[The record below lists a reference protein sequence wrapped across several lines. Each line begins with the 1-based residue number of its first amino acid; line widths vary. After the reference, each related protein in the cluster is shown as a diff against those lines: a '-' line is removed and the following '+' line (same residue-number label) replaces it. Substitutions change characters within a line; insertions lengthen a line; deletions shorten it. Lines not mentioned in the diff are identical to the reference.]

1 MPISESRLRSLLEQ
15 CGVTLLP
22 AKDSVI
28 PFVVTH
34 GDERLCV
41 VAVTSSEGRIV
52 QFRTVGMLQAQGT
65 RHRRELLAAL
75 LFACYEYK
83 LVKFAFDHED
93 GEVLAYID
101 LFLDEAELTKQQC
114 QRCINALRNVVLGN
128 KDRFQKIIDTG
139 QDPGKP
145 PARQR
150 RLEALNQM
158 LSSMGD
164 SATDDDSPPKPP
176 PPPPPPKPPKRGGNS
191 SDGFDEWLGGLLD
204 E

>member
-1 MPISESRLRSLLEQ
+1 MAISESRLRSLLEE

-22 AKDSVI
+22 ATDSVI
-28 PFVVTH
+28 PFVLSH
-34 GDERLCV
+34 GGERLCA
-41 VAVTSSEGRIV
+41 VAVTSNEGRIV
-52 QFRTVGMLQAQGT
+52 QFRTVGMIETQGT

-75 LFACYEYK
+75 LHACYEYK
-83 LVKFAFDHED
+83 LVKFAFDHD
-93 GEVLAYID
+93 NGEVLAYID
-101 LFLDEAELTKQQC
+101 LFLDEAQLTKQQC

-150 RLEALNQM
+150 RLEALSEL
-158 LSSMGD
+158 LSSL
-164 SATDDDSPPKPP
+164 SDSPGSTENRPKPP
-176 PPPPPPKPPKRGGNS
+176 SPPTQKPPKRGGNS

-204 E
+204 D